1 MRLKERLIIAGLLFC
16 PGINYAVTCSVNN
29 VQTINFGAV
38 NPLSGSGTTTSMTFG
53 YSCTKQVGDVLA
65 GVNLC
70 FNIGASAVSGQ
81 VTTRSMS
88 FAGPP
93 ASTLNYQL
101 YQDSGHS
108 TLWGSQTQAGT
119 SPPMVQLTLLDLV
132 PVTGS
137 LTVYGQIATPQ
148 TAAAPGNYQDN
159 YTAATA
165 NVTVNI
171 GLLAPPTT
179 CGSTVA
185 ATFPFTVSAI
195 VTKQCNISYA
205 NNLNFGTV
213 NPKQTN
219 VTTSNTLGVACSN
232 STPYT
237 IGLQPSNG
245 NTAGNGV
252 MKGTGSNTDQV
263 PYQLSSTTGPSGT
276 PWGNTSQNNIAGTGT
291 GATKAYTVY
300 ATVPGANYTPDNYAD
315 TVTVA
320 VTY

>member
-1 MRLKERLIIAGLLFC
+1 MRVREWLLAVLLLC
-16 PGINYAVTCSVNN
+16 PGPGHAVTCSVSN

-38 NPLSGSGTTTSMTFG
+38 NPLSATGASTSMTFS
-53 YSCTKQVGDVLA
+53 YSCAKQVGDVLA

-101 YQDSGHS
+101 YQDSGYS
-108 TLWGSQTQAGT
+108 TVWGSQNQAGT

-137 LTVYGQIATPQ
+137 LTVYGQITTPQ
-148 TAAAPGNYQDN
+148 TAAAPGNYQDS

-185 ATFPFTVSAI
+185 TTFPFTVSAA

-205 NNLNFGTV
+205 NNVNFGAV
-213 NPKQTN
+213 NSTQTN
-219 VTTSNTLGVACSN
+219 LTTSNTLGVACSN
-232 STPYT
+232 NTPYT

-245 NTAGNGV
+245 STAGSGV

-276 PWGNTSQNNIAGTGT
+276 PWGNTSQNNIAGTGS
-291 GATKAYTVY
+291 GSTKPYTVY
-300 ATVPGANYTPDNYAD
+300 ATVPGANYTPDSYAD
-315 TVTVA
+315 TVTVS